1 MEELARC
8 RSAGKVRFRGISSH
22 HPEVL
27 RAALKTDL
35 CDVVMFPVGPFV
47 DRRYV
52 DEILPL
58 ARRKGVGTVCFKT
71 FGAGKLL
78 ADTAGYNQPL
88 QERPRGKFSSGGQES
103 AGEAQ
108 LPRLT
113 VADCLHY
120 TLTHDPD
127 VALLGLSFPNEQDAA
142 FRAFEE
148 FRPLGKEQLKEIEDR
163 AAKAIEGKGRCW
175 WNPGKDD
182 GKKRG
187 RLGIQIVE

>member
-1 MEELARC
+1 
-8 RSAGKVRFRGISSH
+8 
-22 HPEVL
+22 
-27 RAALKTDL
+27 
-35 CDVVMFPVGPFV
+35 MFPVGPFV

-71 FGAGKLL
+71 FGAGKLMG
-78 ADTAGYNQPL
+78 DTTGYNQPL

-103 AGEAQ
+103 VGGAQ
-108 LPRLT
+108 LPRLS

-120 TLTHDPD
+120 TLTLDPD

-148 FRPLGKEQLKEIEDR
+148 FHPLGKEQLKEIENR
-163 AAKAIEGKGRCW
+163 AAQAIEGKGRCW
-175 WNPGKDD
+175 WNPEKGE
-182 GKKRG
+182 GKKR
-187 RLGIQIVE
+187 RRFGIQIVE